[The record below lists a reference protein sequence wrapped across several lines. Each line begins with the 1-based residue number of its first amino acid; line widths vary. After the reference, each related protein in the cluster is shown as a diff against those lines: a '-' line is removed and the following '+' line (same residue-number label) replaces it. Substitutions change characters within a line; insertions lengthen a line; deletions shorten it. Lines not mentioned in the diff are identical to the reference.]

1 MISRRIRD
9 GFPNGAIMKTLI
21 LACSA
26 ALLMA
31 IPAAAADMAMTQ
43 QKLVDL
49 EAAWSKAQVQKDTA
63 AISSIVADD
72 WIGQNDSGKP
82 ETKAQL
88 ISDIKAGTMS
98 STSMNNHDVQ
108 VRLFRNIAVV
118 QGADDEKSTFKG
130 KDSSGTYTWMD
141 VFEKR
146 DGKWVAVASQV
157 TKVSPAK

>member
-1 MISRRIRD
+1 
-9 GFPNGAIMKTLI
+9 MKTLV
-21 LACSA
+21 LVCSFM
-26 ALLMA
+26 LLTA
-31 IPAAAADMAMTQ
+31 IPAAAADMTVTQ
-43 QKLVDL
+43 EKLVDL

-63 AISSIVADD
+63 TISSIVADD

-82 ETKAQL
+82 QTRAQL
-88 ISDIKAGTMS
+88 IGDIKSGKMS

-118 QGADDEKSTFKG
+118 QGADDEKSSFKG
-130 KDSSGTYTWMD
+130 KDVSGTYTWMD

-146 DGKWVAVASQV
+146 DGNWVAVASQV